1 MSPVTLRS
9 ADKVGSGALG
19 RLSPA
24 WWITSRLFIP
34 HISVIGD
41 IKERVT
47 LWARE
52 ARDGTSSS

>member
-9 ADKVGSGALG
+9 ADKVGPGALG

-24 WWITSRLFIP
+24 WWITSRPFIP

-41 IKERVT
+41 IEQRVT
-47 LWARE
+47 IWVRE